1 MLRKTRLNMKLQKLL
16 FSKLIKACEMDWIPE
31 ADSIY
36 GEPTFSKSPPE
47 GLKTL
52 IYRQNRQDINPQNAK
67 NNLNKIKA
75 KTTI

>member
-1 MLRKTRLNMKLQKLL
+1 MKLQKLL

-52 IYRQNRQDINPQNAK
+52 IYRQNRK
-67 NNLNKIKA
+67 NIDPPKATSNLDKFKA
-75 KTTI
+75 KTSI